1 MGGSVGREMSFK
13 MFWDVFVEVKLSEHS
28 LKMVSL
34 FYFMLIPNA
43 LYYLALM
50 SIKQL
55 KTDKIHTSLL
65 LTLFLIE
72 NITTINIAFKM
83 HPKKGARFS
92 LVTFINQILINHV

>member
-1 MGGSVGREMSFK
+1 MVWLLVVGEGGSILGGGVGREMSFK
-13 MFWDVFVEVKLSEHS
+13 MVWDVFVEVKLSEHS

-55 KTDKIHTSLL
+55 KMDKIHTNPL
-65 LTLFLIE
+65 LTL
-72 NITTINIAFKM
+72 
-83 HPKKGARFS
+83 S
-92 LVTFINQILINHV
+92 Y

>member
-1 MGGSVGREMSFK
+1 MGGGVGREMSFK
-13 MFWDVFVEVKLSEHS
+13 MVWDVFVEVKLSEHS

-55 KTDKIHTSLL
+55 KMDKIHTKSTFNPFLL
-65 LTLFLIE
+65 DNMPPAI
-72 NITTINIAFKM
+72 
-83 HPKKGARFS
+83 
-92 LVTFINQILINHV
+92 